1 MTTLHILS
9 NPMGITHPDFVMDSF
24 NPVILNFIEG
34 MRDYDYELI
43 HYGHE
48 ESKVNCEHITVVTTK
63 QNRIESFNG
72 HIITEDYKLIDI
84 FSKRTSEELYKR
96 KKPNDIILCFNGIW
110 NSKTVNNHYDS
121 FIVEPAIGYDPAAT
135 FAPYKVFSSYS
146 QMHYYY
152 GLTGTLKNPS
162 WYDEVIPN
170 SFDPEQFEYS
180 DQKED
185 YFVYLG
191 RMVKDKG
198 IDLCIQIT
206 KYLNEKLVIASPGS
220 LKSLGYQNTLPHV
233 KHIGYCDSE
242 SRKRVLSKAKA
253 LIAPTYFL
261 EPFGNI
267 VAEALLSG
275 TPVITTDWGGFVDT
289 CISGVTGYRCRSFE
303 QFVNAAKNIDQISNQ
318 YCRDYAMNNFSIKAV
333 SQKYHNY
340 FQRILKQDFY
350 GDLR

>member
-1 MTTLHILS
+1 
-9 NPMGITHPDFVMDSF
+9 MGITHPDFVMDAF

-34 MRDYDYELI
+34 MRDYDYELV
-43 HYGHE
+43 HYGHQ
-48 ESKVNCEHITVVTTK
+48 ESKVSCEHVTVITTE
-63 QNRIESFNG
+63 QNQIESFNG
-72 HIITEDYKLIDI
+72 HIITEDSKLIEI
-84 FSKRTSEELYKR
+84 FSKRTTEELCKR
-96 KKPNDIILCFNGIW
+96 KKPNDIILCFHGRW
-110 NSKTVNNHYDS
+110 NSEAVKDHYDAL
-121 FIVEPAIGYDPAAT
+121 IVEPAIGYDPAGT
-135 FAPYKVFSSYS
+135 FAPYKVFSSYA
-146 QMHYYY
+146 QMHFYY
-152 GLTGTLKNPS
+152 GLTGTLYQPS

-170 SFDPEQFEYS
+170 SFDPDQFEYS

-191 RMVKDKG
+191 RMIKDKG
-198 IDLCIQIT
+198 IDLCIQVT
-206 KYLNEKLVIASPGS
+206 EHLHERLVIAAPGS
-220 LKSLGYQNTLPHV
+220 LEWLGYQTAPPHV
-233 KHIGYCDSE
+233 EHIGYCDSE
-242 SRKRVLSKAKA
+242 RRKKVLSKAKA

-289 CISGVTGYRCRSFE
+289 CIPGVTGYRCRSFE

-318 YCRDYAMNNFSIKAV
+318 TCRDYAMNNFSIKAV

-350 GDLR
+350 GGLR